1 MSNFANKVT
10 SAAPCHTVF
19 VRTKRKRFAYV
30 KAGNGQDRVSCVVGG
45 GVRCSLQ
52 GVGGDGLPI
61 PQPVWRFGTLRQALQ
76 RDAHAIGRREH
87 PDLAGILP
95 KEGRKPMTLYHG
107 STVDI
112 PHVDLAKSKPN
123 KDFGRAFYL
132 SDDEQQALEMAQFR
146 AEFEDSTPIVNVYEF
161 DEALFEEFQIKRFQD
176 YTEEWAHF
184 VYDHRTEPNGR
195 TLHDYDIVYGPIAND
210 RIGAQITRYKQGYIS
225 FEEFLKRIQYIKG
238 ITFQYAFCTQRA
250 IDKLIKQT
258 SR

>member
-45 GVRCSLQ
+45 GVRCSQQ
-52 GVGGDGLPI
+52 GVGGESLPI

-95 KEGRKPMTLYHG
+95 KEGRKPMKLYHG

-132 SDDEQQALEMAQFR
+132 SVDEQQALELA
-146 AEFEDSTPIVNVYEF
+146 
-161 DEALFEEFQIKRFQD
+161 
-176 YTEEWAHF
+176 
-184 VYDHRTEPNGR
+184 
-195 TLHDYDIVYGPIAND
+195 
-210 RIGAQITRYKQGYIS
+210 
-225 FEEFLKRIQYIKG
+225 
-238 ITFQYAFCTQRA
+238 
-250 IDKLIKQT
+250 
-258 SR
+258 